1 MDVVASELPMSV
13 PKLLPLLL
21 VIPALV
27 QAERVQYCILFGV
40 GEQEPARW
48 DGSIDATGARILDVS
63 GWRLGRND
71 SVAGSNW
78 RLATRRVALT
88 RGQTDLDRYPA
99 LETGVYVLV
108 DTLDA
113 NPSFRI
119 RTEQGSASF
128 RPSDVTYGNPAMLMG
143 GRVAVER
150 IPIVTVLTDS
160 AEEQDLPA
168 TATAGDTVYMAYV
181 EFTHGDRGMRWR
193 RQLRSEPDSFDP
205 LARPAGGDR
214 VWLREYSISEGTWGE
229 PEAVGAGGE
238 DIYSVAIAVD
248 SGGRVWVV
256 RSKQV
261 GGNFDIYASYREQ
274 GKWSS
279 ERRLTTDPGPDI
291 SPAAVTAADGAVWVA
306 WQGYRGSFEALVARQ
321 MGDGFSAEQ
330 SASTS
335 AQSDWAPG
343 IAASGNG
350 DVAVSWDTYENGNYD
365 VYARR
370 ISYGQSMEMGTPVAV
385 AASPSFEA
393 RSSVAFDAQDRLWVA
408 YEESFSGWGKDF
420 GAYETTGSG
429 LYQDTT
435 VRVRVIEGERLYE
448 PTPPVADVFAG
459 LPASNPNNRR
469 RGRDRERAHGPQ
481 PDPGLASMRAPNTT
495 PYPRGKIAREGYPR
509 LAIDDSGNVFLA
521 FRTSAGDIWGP
532 LGTTW
537 FEHVARFDGKAW
549 EGPVFLGR
557 SDGLLDQRPAVTAA
571 GAGKLLI
578 VGTTDHRFS
587 DADRRNVNRNDFNYD
602 LVAHEYESGRGTG
615 TYQLDPVRDEG
626 LTQPVTSFRDELEQV
641 SMMRDYR
648 ATLGDETLRL
658 MRGEFHRHTEISGD
672 GARDGGIIDAW
683 RYFIDASYLDWA
695 GCCDHDNGYR
705 EYPWWRTQKQSDAF
719 QLAGKFVTLFSYERS
734 VRYPE
739 GHRNLLFAQRGI
751 RPLPRLPRTAE
762 DSPSEPAPDTQM
774 LYRYLRRYGGLAAV
788 HTSGTRMGTDWRDN
802 DPELEP
808 WVEIYQGDRQ
818 NYEIPDGPR
827 TNSAED
833 SIGGWRPL
841 GFVSNALAKGYR
853 LGFQASSDHI
863 STHMSYANVWVTEPT
878 REAMLDA
885 IRKRRVYGSTDNI
898 LADVRS
904 RGHFMGEEF
913 ETNETPRIEIKL
925 VGTADFARV
934 SVIKD
939 GRYVHSLDPQT
950 RQVSMTWTDSSSRA
964 GDTSYYYVR
973 GEQVDGE
980 IVWVSPMW
988 ITRK

>member
-1 MDVVASELPMSV
+1 MTV
-13 PKLLPLLL
+13 PRLLPLLL
-21 VIPALV
+21 LIPALAE
-27 QAERVQYCILFGV
+27 AERVQYCVLFGV

-48 DGSIDATGARILDVS
+48 DGSIEATGARILDVS
-63 GWRLGRND
+63 GWRLSRND
-71 SVAGSNW
+71 SVTGSKW

-88 RGQTDLDRYPA
+88 RGQTDLSRYPA
-99 LETGVYVLV
+99 LETGVYVLA

-113 NPSFRI
+113 NPLFRI
-119 RTEQGSASF
+119 RTEQGDTSF
-128 RPSDVTYGNPAMLMG
+128 RPSDITYGNPAMLMG
-143 GRVAVER
+143 GRVSVER
-150 IPIVTVLTDS
+150 IPVLRVLTS
-160 AEEQDLPA
+160 SPEEQDLPS

-193 RQLRSEPDSFDP
+193 RQLRSEPESFDP
-205 LARPAGGDR
+205 LARPTGGDR
-214 VWLREYSISEGTWGE
+214 VWLREYSISQGTWGE
-229 PEAVGAGGE
+229 PEPVSAGGE
-238 DIYSVAIAVD
+238 DVYSVAVAVD
-248 SGGRVWVV
+248 GGGRVWVV

-261 GGNFDIYASYREQ
+261 GGNFDIYASYRNQ
-274 GKWSS
+274 GKWSA
-279 ERRLTTDPGPDI
+279 EQRVTTDAGPDI
-291 SPAAVTAADGAVWVA
+291 SPAAVTAADGAVWIA

-321 MGDGFSAEQ
+321 AGDGFPAEQ
-330 SASTS
+330 RVSNSS
-335 AQSDWAPG
+335 QSDWAPR
-343 IAASGNG
+343 IAAAGNG
-350 DVAVSWDTYENGNYD
+350 DVAVSWDTYDDGSYD
-365 VYARR
+365 IYARR
-370 ISYGQSMEMGTPVAV
+370 LSHDGEIELGSVVAV
-385 AASPSFEA
+385 AASPLFEA

-435 VRVRVIEGERLYE
+435 VRVRVIEGERLYQ
-448 PTPPVADVFAG
+448 PASPVADV
-459 LPASNPNNRR
+459 LNNRPASNPNNRR
-469 RGRDRERAHGPQ
+469 GGPARERAHRPQ
-481 PDPGLASMRAPNTT
+481 PDPALASERRPNTT
-495 PYPRGKIAREGYPR
+495 PYPGGKIAREGYPR

-521 FRTSAGDIWGP
+521 LRTSAGDIWGP

-537 FEHVARFDGKAW
+537 FEHLVRFDGKAW

-557 SDGLLDQRPAVTAA
+557 SDGLLDQRPAVTAT
-571 GAGKLLI
+571 GTGNLLI
-578 VGTTDHRFS
+578 IGTTDHRFTE
-587 DADRRNVNRNDFNYD
+587 ADRRNVNRNDFDFD
-602 LVAHEYESGRGTG
+602 LVAHEYKTKSGTG
-615 TYQLDPVRDEG
+615 DYQLEPVPDGGSPQPIAG
-626 LTQPVTSFRDELEQV
+626 LEKELEQV

-648 ATLGDETLRL
+648 TTLGAETLRL

-719 QLAGKFVTLFSYERS
+719 HLAGKFVTLFSYERS

-739 GHRNLLFAQRGI
+739 GHRNLLFAERGI

-762 DSPSEPAPDTQM
+762 DSPSVPAPDTQM
-774 LYRYLRRYGGLAAV
+774 LYRYLRQFGGLAAV

-818 NYEIPDGPR
+818 NYEIPDAPR

-878 REAMLDA
+878 REAMLEG
-885 IRKRRVYGSTDNI
+885 IRKRRVYGATDNI

-904 RGHFMGEEF
+904 HGHFMGEEF
-913 ETNETPRIEIKL
+913 ETRDAPRIEIKL
-925 VGTADFARV
+925 VGTADFERV
-934 SVIKD
+934 SIIKD
-939 GRYVHSLDPQT
+939 GRYVHSVNPKT
-950 RQVSMTWTDSSSRA
+950 RRVNMAWTDKAART

-973 GEQVDGE
+973 GEQADGE

-988 ITRK
+988 ITRR